1 MASSRQMAPKERLGK
16 IAQTMSVLRNSTSM
30 GTLSNQKQTQNK
42 RLANID
48 LEEWEKSKET
58 PTILRAKNNHF
69 GNSQERS
76 YWISR
81 KAS

>member
-48 LEEWEKSKET
+48 LEE
-58 PTILRAKNNHF
+58 
-69 GNSQERS
+69 
-76 YWISR
+76 
-81 KAS
+81 